1 MKLILTEKQSKMLAQ
16 ILKEEN
22 YVQPEPQNPSM
33 KSANKPYCINP
44 DKVLIVKRFLDRGF
58 TPHDYEKVGADGF
71 PVKIQIVSMNASN
84 GEPLKYLYKSQLKD
98 LLIDKFQKMFS
109 DENERSLFM
118 QQVMNDWFNGKIGV
132 HGNLSVNRL
141 NENSVSEKLAN
152 IHNDVNLNPT
162 EGQKEAG
169 NYKMGHITIKGMPI
183 SIENPKGSK
192 RKYKN
197 EDGTDGYNIMA
208 NHYGYFTN
216 TTGNGKDGDAV
227 DVFIGPYP
235 EDFDNI
241 FVVDQNNKEGSF
253 DESKVMLGFKDIDDA
268 KDAYMSNYSK
278 GWKGLRDITGVPL
291 EIFKKWLYRGN
302 KQQKPFKDYVMVQ
315 KHKLDESEEPSML
328 DNYTNFKS
336 NMSKREYPAFDDF
349 RPVSHHGYMNL
360 ISTKTNDLISKE
372 WYDWVGYMINGYA
385 IVRKGNQYN
394 LMNQNGKIVLPE
406 WYDDIEDTDDGEIY
420 TLVKNE
426 GHQTKT
432 FTLDINDL

>member
-1 MKLILTEKQSKMLAQ
+1 MLAQ

-84 GEPLKYLYKSQLKD
+84 GEPLKYLYKSQLQD

-192 RKYKN
+192 REYKN

-227 DVFIGPYP
+227 DVFIGPYAD
-235 EDFDNI
+235 DFDNI
-241 FVVDQNNKEGSF
+241 FVVDQNNKEGGF

-328 DNYTNFKS
+328 DNYTNFKL

-426 GHQTKT
+426 GHQAKI
-432 FTLDINDL
+432 FTLDIKDL